1 MVIGTRE
8 ARAPVVNSESPASHF
23 LPAPLGGGMSG
34 LPRELSTTYDSPL
47 MVVKWVRYV
56 ADGVIPSALPT
67 ADTGRCERVLTGPL
81 SSGGAIRPS

>member
-1 MVIGTRE
+1 VVIGTRE

-56 ADGVIPSALPT
+56 ADGVIPSALPI
-67 ADTGRCERVLTGPL
+67 ADTGGCERVLIGPL
-81 SSGGAIRPS
+81 SSGGHPS